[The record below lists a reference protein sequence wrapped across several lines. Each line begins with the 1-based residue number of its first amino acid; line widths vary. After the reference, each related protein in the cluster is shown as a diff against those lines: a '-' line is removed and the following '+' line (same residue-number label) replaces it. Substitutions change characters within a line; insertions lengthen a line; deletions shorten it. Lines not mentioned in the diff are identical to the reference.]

1 MTQAGYSPQ
10 APGKLQRKALSF
22 SPADLIKIEP
32 LSPSHSN
39 FPLVIKPAVKGVDLP
54 TWAEL
59 SRSWIQSQLLEHGA
73 ILFRD
78 FAVPSVEVFQQT
90 IAAIA
95 TEAMEYRYR
104 ASPRSQVAERIY
116 TSTDY
121 PADQSI
127 FPHNEHAYS
136 PTFPLKIFFYCQTPA
151 QQGGETP
158 IGSTRQVLARIDPEI
173 CDRFITK
180 QILYVRNF
188 GDGFGLPWQTV
199 FQTADPAVVD
209 AYCQQQGV
217 ETEWKSGDR
226 LRTRQ
231 IGPAI
236 IPHPQTGEAVWFNHA
251 TFFHV
256 STLSEAIRTPLLA
269 NFADLDLPTQTFYGD
284 GTAIEPDVIEHLR
297 SAYQQAMIAFP
308 WQPGDIVLLDN
319 MLAIHGRQPF
329 VGPRQVLVG
338 MAEPYSPNHSLAHVT
353 EGEH

>member
-1 MTQAGYSPQ
+1 MTQSGYSAQLLSPH
-10 APGKLQRKALSF
+10 KRKAMSF
-22 SPADLIKIEP
+22 SPADQIRITP
-32 LSPSHSN
+32 LFANDSN

-59 SRSWIQSQLLEHGA
+59 SRDWLQTQLLEHGA

-78 FAVPSVEVFQQT
+78 FAVPSVEVFQKT

-136 PTFPLKIFFYCQTPA
+136 PTFPLKIFFFCQTPA
-151 QQGGETP
+151 QSGGETP
-158 IGSTRQVLARIDPEI
+158 LGSTRQVLAKINPAIR
-173 CDRFITK
+173 DRFITK
-180 QILYVRNF
+180 GILYVRNF

-199 FQTADPAVVD
+199 FQTTDPAVVD

-217 ETEWKSGDR
+217 ETEWKSSNR

-231 IGPAI
+231 LGPAL
-236 IPHPQTGEAVWFNHA
+236 IPHPQTHEPVWFNHA
-251 TFFHV
+251 TFFHL
-256 STLSEAIRTPLLA
+256 STLSESTRTSLLA
-269 NFADLDLPTQTFYGD
+269 NFAELDLPTQTFYGD
-284 GTAIEPDVIEHLR
+284 GTSIEPDVIEHLQ
-297 SAYQQAMIAFP
+297 STYQQAMISFP
-308 WQPGDIVLLDN
+308 WQRGDIVLLDN

-338 MAEPYSPNHSLAHVT
+338 MAEPYSPNQFNQST
-353 EGEH
+353 EGK